1 MTKSGGRLTLT
12 NMSADNSQDESDGD
26 PPMGSF
32 VAVTSTVRF
41 RNLRK
46 HHLKRNPQVKA
57 FERRYTELGPQL
69 IPEQKRIDYVLVHKN
84 KYSNDYQDDEEKQE
98 ELRKKEEKRDRFESA
113 LAKEGFDIQ
122 KEVIGENVF
131 VKLHCP
137 FKRLCAEAEMVKME
151 MPLHGC
157 ANYPEEAQ
165 NCISKFFETYFET
178 DNEMDYVSA
187 PFMMDKINLYE
198 GYEDPTHFFRPAIRS
213 MLVDHILINIDIRT
227 KDEKKDKAGAKKVK
241 VDSESGFCSCLP
253 CVGSKQK
260 DGASDTK
267 INENDEFLIDH
278 ADAADEKL
286 YIPGKIHSLPYLLMK
301 GVYTDSFILHEESEC
316 KEDQSI
322 LKDKY
327 FTEANVDLE
336 GEKPHEAL
344 DSDPRKALQDTWT
357 VFYKFQPLWKIRN
370 YFGEMIALYF
380 AWVGEMTS
388 SLWLPMLLG
397 FGIFLYG
404 LYLSVEENHVKFTV
418 LANDTAETKIQK
430 EVQALLET
438 VRSSFDNN
446 VTPYFALIICLWGT
460 LFLERWKRKNA
471 TLAYEWDVDN
481 FEHNEPDRP
490 QFYGLK
496 VKKDPV
502 TQEPNWF
509 YPFKKQILKYMV
521 STSTLLFMMSIVL
534 ISVTGVILYRLF
546 ITFDYCPGMTAIQ
559 CLITSSIISA
569 VLNAV
574 SILILGK
581 IYEILAFK
589 LTEWENHRTQ
599 TRYDDALVTKMFAF
613 QFVNSYASCFYIA
626 FFRGRF
632 SVFGYTDECVG
643 DRGTCMS
650 QLSFQVLILMIIRPF
665 PRILKDLIIPLL
677 RKLWRLRPN
686 WCCRINAC
694 PCDCCNKMNRVNTE
708 EAKDI
713 FEANKKL
720 LSNFLERERL
730 KPTLGDFTLNEYTE
744 KVIQYGFL
752 MLFAASFP
760 LAPLMAIL
768 LNLID
773 IRIDARR
780 MLWSNRR
787 PIAYI
792 RQDIGKWYGILNLVN
807 TIGVIT
813 NGFLIGFTSYWASDF
828 DTATKLWIV
837 LGFEHIVFALKFLI
851 AYLIPD
857 VPREVQLSIRREKY
871 QVAKIL
877 ENAMYTESIN
887 YNELVPKHKKKRKH
901 RSSNYDTFVQLDE
914 NVGKPKGDKADL
926 KEAAIPE
933 ENVFKET
940 SSAPHEMA
948 EFSRPAS
955 AQDKSDQWYIVKRDI
970 STPTIASAGT
980 GRGVSISGV
989 DPKLNNGTITADSSV

>member
-1 MTKSGGRLTLT
+1 MKTENPITLS
-12 NMSADNSQDESDGD
+12 NMSADTSQEESDGE
-26 PPMGSF
+26 PPLGPF
-32 VAVTSTVRF
+32 TTITSTVKF

-46 HHLKRNPQVKA
+46 RHLKRNPQMKA
-57 FERRYTELGPQL
+57 FERRYTELGPAL
-69 IPEQKRIDYVLVHKN
+69 IPEQKRIDYVLIYKN
-84 KYSNDYQDDEEKQE
+84 KYSNDPMYIDDPDKQE
-98 ELRKKEEKRDRFESA
+98 AVRQKEEKRERFEAS
-113 LAKEGFDIQ
+113 LTKEGFDVQ

-157 ANYPEEAQ
+157 ANYPEDQQ
-165 NCISKFFETYFET
+165 NFISEFLEKYFET

-187 PFMMDKINLYE
+187 PFMMDRINLYE

-227 KDEKKDKAGAKKVK
+227 KDERKDKGSAKKSIEDRK
-241 VDSESGFCSCLP
+241 SKCCSCLP
-253 CVGSKQK
+253 CFGTNEKDDENSVSK
-260 DGASDTK
+260 
-267 INENDEFLIDH
+267 IIIDH
-278 ADAADEKL
+278 DEAHQEKV

-301 GVYTDSFILHEESEC
+301 GVYTDAFILHEESEC

-327 FTEANVDLE
+327 FSDANVDLE
-336 GEKPHEAL
+336 ENKDKESL
-344 DSDPRKALQDTWT
+344 ETDPRKALQDTWT

-380 AWVGEMTS
+380 AWVGEMTT
-388 SLWLPMLLG
+388 SLWIPMLFG
-397 FGIFLYG
+397 FAIFLYG
-404 LYLSVEENHVKFTV
+404 LYLSVE
-418 LANDTAETKIQK
+418 ANETKFDVPVNATAAEKIK
-430 EVQALLET
+430 IEVEALLET
-438 VRSSFDNN
+438 IRSSFDNE

-471 TLAYEWDVDN
+471 MMAYEWDVDN

-509 YPFKKQILKYMV
+509 YPFRKQILKYMV
-521 STSTLLFMMSIVL
+521 STSTLLFMMFIVL
-534 ISVTGVILYRLF
+534 ISVTGVIVYRLL
-546 ITFDYCPGMTAIQ
+546 ITVDYCPGMTAVE

-581 IYEILAFK
+581 IYELLAFK

-599 TRYDDALVTKMFAF
+599 TQYDDALITKMFAF

-643 DRGTCMS
+643 DKGTCMS

-665 PRILKDLIIPLL
+665 PRIAKDLIIPLI
-677 RKLWRLRPN
+677 RKFIRMRPN

-694 PCDCCNKMNRVNTE
+694 PCDCCNKINRINTE
-708 EAKDI
+708 EAKNI
-713 FEANKKL
+713 FEANKTL
-720 LSNFLERERL
+720 LSNYLERERL

-787 PIAYI
+787 PVAYI
-792 RQDIGKWYGILNLVN
+792 RQDIGKWYGILDLVN

-813 NGFLIGFTSYWASDF
+813 NGFLIGFTSSWASNFNDA
-828 DTATKLWIV
+828 DKLWVV
-837 LGFEHIVFALKFLI
+837 LGFEHIVFSMKFII

-857 VPREVQLSIRREKY
+857 VPRDVRLAIRREKY

-877 ENAMYTESIN
+877 EEAKYTEAIN
-887 YNELVPKHKKKRKH
+887 YSELIPKHKKKRKH
-901 RSSNYDTFVQLDE
+901 RSSNYDTFIQLDD
-914 NVGKPKGDKADL
+914 NIGKPQEEFTDTV
-926 KEAAIPE
+926 IPE
-933 ENVFKET
+933 ESVFKET
-940 SSAPHEMA
+940 HSAPEEKTS
-948 EFSRPAS
+948 EFNRP
-955 AQDKSDQWYIVKRDI
+955 
-970 STPTIASAGT
+970 ASAGT
-980 GRGVSISGV
+980 GGNVSVSGV
-989 DPKLNNGTITADSSV
+989 VPKIRNGKVTADSNV